1 MGGAAD
7 LIVTGRIYT
16 VDRSRPWAEAMVVQ
30 DGRILAVGTAD
41 GLAAFRGPDTETIDL
56 GDAFV
61 MPGLVDV
68 HNHHAHAGRAE
79 LFELTFPNTAS
90 LDEVLEA
97 VRDHAKERGLS
108 VVRWITAKDNETAR
122 RLYDRFAEKTKWVTY
137 DLVP

>member
-1 MGGAAD
+1 MSGAAD

-16 VDRSRPWAEAMVVQ
+16 VDRTRPWAEAMAVR

-79 LFELTFPNTAS
+79 LFGREADAEGLAEDIVAERHGLFIRGGA
-90 LDEVLEA
+90 VLHKTDREHGRKCN
-97 VRDHAKERGLS
+97 VQHSERCDAKIR
-108 VVRWITAKDNETAR
+108 
-122 RLYDRFAEKTKWVTY
+122 
-137 DLVP
+137 